1 MNRLLLLATGATLLV
16 GCSDSIT
23 EPPAAPALNPSLGAS
38 AHVTSSA
45 DDGEGSL
52 RAAIEAAN
60 ADPSIKLIQVKKN
73 LGTVALQS
81 PIHYEGS
88 QDLIIHG
95 GDVVLDGAA
104 VGAGLPAFLA
114 DGGGDLALTGLTIE
128 NAPGYGVQVEVPAGS
143 NGVQSLSLDRVTVR
157 GAGFHGVL
165 MNDQAT
171 PLLSPNPEDGDVTEP
186 ADAQDGSGAS
196 LEVRITHSTFE
207 NNGFDAIDNDGVRIN
222 EGGIGGIDFA
232 IGHSRAAGNGA
243 DGIELDERGPGDAR
257 LTVQHTDIIENGF
270 FDFNTPEEDR
280 DLDDGI
286 DVDEWGEGDLIG
298 RFVQVKSNDNAEQG
312 VDLNENEAGNLRVT
326 MHQVEGS
333 RNGQEG
339 IEFEEDDD
347 VAGGGNIEADLN
359 GITTNA
365 NGRDPELAD
374 DEGEFGDGGL
384 KSREKGAG
392 DNYTTV
398 RQAVSIN
405 NVVDGVNI
413 REEGDGDIVAR
424 LTGVVGNDNGEY
436 GIQIREANGGAID
449 ARIANGSVSMNGD
462 GGVRLRENGIAAIMS
477 LSGSDAGN
485 LNIAAGVTVTQT
497 P

>member
-16 GCSDSIT
+16 ACSDSIT
-23 EPPAAPALNPSLGAS
+23 APPAAPELNPALGAS
-38 AHVTSSA
+38 TQVTSSA

-60 ADPSIKLIQVKKN
+60 ADPSITLIQVKEN
-73 LGTVALQS
+73 LGTIALQS
-81 PIHYEGS
+81 PIHFEGS

-95 GDVVLDGAA
+95 GDVVLDGTS
-104 VGAGLPAFLA
+104 VGAGQPAFLA
-114 DGGGDLALTGLTIE
+114 DGGGDLTISHLTIDD
-128 NAPGYGVQVEVPAGS
+128 APGYGLQVEVPSGS
-143 NGVQSLSLDRVTVR
+143 DGVQSLSLDRVRVR
-157 GAGFHGVL
+157 RSGLHGVL

-171 PLLSPNPEDGDVTEP
+171 PLLSPFPEDGDVDDP
-186 ADAQDGSGAS
+186 ADAQDGSDAS
-196 LEVRITHSTFE
+196 LVVRITHSTFE
-207 NNGFDAIDNDGVRIN
+207 DNGFDAIDNDGVRIN

-232 IGHSRAAGNGA
+232 IGHSRTAGNGA

-257 LTVQHTDIIENGF
+257 FTVQQTDILENGF
-270 FDFNTPEEDR
+270 FDFNTPEAER

-298 RFVQVKSNDNAEQG
+298 QFVQVKANDNAEQG
-312 VDLNENEAGNLRVT
+312 VDLNENEAGDLRVT
-326 MHQVEGS
+326 MHQVQGS
-333 RNGQEG
+333 DNGQEG

-347 VAGGGNIEADLN
+347 VAGSGNLDADLN
-359 GITTNA
+359 GVTTNG

-374 DEGEFGDGGL
+374 DEGAFGDGGL

-392 DNYTTV
+392 NNYITV

-405 NVVDGVNI
+405 NVVDGVI
-413 REEGDGDIVAR
+413 VREEGDGDIVAR

-449 ARIANGSVSMNGD
+449 ARIANGSVSGNGD
-462 GGVRLRENGIAAIMS
+462 GGVRLRDNGVAR
-477 LSGSDAGN
+477 SGPERQQREPDFWG
-485 LNIAAGVTVTQT
+485 
-497 P
+497 